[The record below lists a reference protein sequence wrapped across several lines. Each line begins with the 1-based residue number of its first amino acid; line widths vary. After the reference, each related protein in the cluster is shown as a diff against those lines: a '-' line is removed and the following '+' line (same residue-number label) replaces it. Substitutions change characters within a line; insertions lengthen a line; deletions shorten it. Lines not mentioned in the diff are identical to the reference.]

1 MNKYQPSNIDVS
13 WQQDPEHMGFVREHL
28 GLTLDN
34 CEKIPD
40 MTRVATYRYERIQE
54 QIVRNDCVGALLFS
68 PMNVR
73 YATEPH

>member
-34 CEKIPD
+34 C
-40 MTRVATYRYERIQE
+40 
-54 QIVRNDCVGALLFS
+54 
-68 PMNVR
+68 
-73 YATEPH
+73 

>member
-40 MTRVATYRYERIQE
+40 MTRVAIYRYARIRLRWGAAFQSDE
-54 QIVRNDCVGALLFS
+54 CTLRN
-68 PMNVR
+68 
-73 YATEPH
+73 